1 MKFKIITLG
10 CKVNAYESEYIKE
23 KLLLNNFFV
32 EENNPDIIIINTCSV
47 TNMADN
53 KSLKTV
59 RREKRENP
67 SSILVVCG
75 CSTQTK
81 KEQYEDLDIHILI
94 GNKDKNKIVDII
106 LEYLNNHQKY
116 ISLND
121 ERVRKFEDMNLNK
134 YTTHTRAFIKIQDGC
149 NNFCSYCII
158 PYVRGSIRSKDFDTV
173 IKEAN
178 TLVNNN
184 HQEIVLTGIHTGSY
198 NSNNHDLSDLIIELA
213 KIENLKRI
221 RISSIEITELDEK
234 FMNVLKTCPKVVD
247 HLHIPL
253 QAGSD
258 KVLKVMNR
266 KYNKE
271 YFRNKIAE
279 IRKIRPNIAITTDI
293 IVGHPYEEEKDFLE
307 CLEFSKEIAF
317 AKIHVF
323 PYSIREKTA
332 SSLMPQVD
340 NKVKKERAKQL
351 IALSDTLQ
359 SIYINKFIGEEME
372 VLTEEKEG
380 EYIVGHTS
388 NYLKV
393 YLKEDLKLNTLYK
406 VKLIKYEKNILYGT
420 TCVNSKISI

>member
-1 MKFKIITLG
+1 
-10 CKVNAYESEYIKE
+10 
-23 KLLLNNFFV
+23 
-32 EENNPDIIIINTCSV
+32 
-47 TNMADN
+47 
-53 KSLKTV
+53 
-59 RREKRENP
+59 
-67 SSILVVCG
+67 
-75 CSTQTK
+75 
-81 KEQYEDLDIHILI
+81 
-94 GNKDKNKIVDII
+94 
-106 LEYLNNHQKY
+106 
-116 ISLND
+116 
-121 ERVRKFEDMNLNK
+121 
-134 YTTHTRAFIKIQDGC
+134 
-149 NNFCSYCII
+149 
-158 PYVRGSIRSKDFDTV
+158 
-173 IKEAN
+173 
-178 TLVNNN
+178 
-184 HQEIVLTGIHTGSY
+184 
-198 NSNNHDLSDLIIELA
+198 
-213 KIENLKRI
+213 
-221 RISSIEITELDEK
+221 
-234 FMNVLKTCPKVVD
+234 MNVLKTCPKVVD